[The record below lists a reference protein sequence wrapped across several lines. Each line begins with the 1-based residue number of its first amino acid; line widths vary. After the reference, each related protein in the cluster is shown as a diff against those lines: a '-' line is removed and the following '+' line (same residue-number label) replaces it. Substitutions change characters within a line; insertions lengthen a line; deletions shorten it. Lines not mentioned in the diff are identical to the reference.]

1 MRYCPICKQC
11 YDDTEMRC
19 GKDGLYLVEAFP
31 GSRVV
36 GGKYR
41 IDALLGQGGMGSVY
55 RATHLELDRIIAL
68 KIVLPDF
75 VSNNETLERFRQE
88 ARASARLNHPNVISV
103 YDFGILPTGQAYLA
117 MELLGGRSLREEIE
131 KNITLSPERIIE
143 VLGPVCNAVNAAHL
157 AGVIH
162 RDLKPDNIIIE
173 TTDRDEELIKVV
185 DFGIAKLKERSGI
198 TSAPTNLTEPGLV
211 MGTPHYM
218 SPEQCR
224 GEELDACSDI
234 YSLGIT
240 IYEMLVGHVP
250 FDAPTPSAVII
261 QHAIDP
267 PPPLRRLRPD
277 IPEEI
282 ERVVLRALAKGREYR
297 QQTTTQLFEEFLAAV
312 REARETADS
321 LKLGKIG
328 TGTGLP
334 VFSDEPVSPTG
345 NDVLDLTHQPL
356 PETVSLSEVATF
368 SGHEHVVKSLA
379 FHGSGEWLVSAS
391 GDGTIRLW
399 DVAEKREVN
408 AFVGHEY
415 SVNSV
420 AFSPDGL
427 RVASGGADGT
437 ARIWSIRGARE
448 IASFGHRTAV
458 RAVTFT
464 PDGRWLAAACDAEV
478 KIWDASRFRQITSF
492 VGHVKTVDAL
502 AISPDGGM
510 LATGGAD
517 DTIHLWSLISK
528 TEQAVF
534 TRPGHAPTALV
545 YLPHR
550 NIVVSGGRDSA
561 ICLWSGQG
569 GNEPLHVLSGH
580 RESVRAL
587 AVSPNG
593 TWLASADWNG
603 LVNLWSLTSGEIVTS
618 VEAHDGAAQALA
630 FSPEGN
636 LLVSGG
642 ADALIKLWNLG

>member
-261 QHAIDP
+261 QHAIVP
-267 PPPLRRLRPD
+267 PPPQRPLRPD

>member
-41 IDALLGQGGMGSVY
+41 IDSLLGQGGMGSVY
-55 RATHLELDRIIAL
+55 RATHLELDRTIAL

-75 VSNNETLERFRQE
+75 VANTETLERFRQE

-117 MELLGGRSLREEIE
+117 MELLGGISLREEIE
-131 KNITLSPERIIE
+131 KKLTLSPQRIIE
-143 VLGPVCNAVNAAHL
+143 VLGPVCHAVHAAHV

-173 TTDRDEELIKVV
+173 ITDRGDELIKVV
-185 DFGIAKLKERSGI
+185 DFGIAKLKERSGM
-198 TSAPTNLTEPGLV
+198 AQTNLTEPGLV

-224 GEELDACSDI
+224 GEELDACSDV

-240 IYEMLVGHVP
+240 MYEMLVGHVP

-267 PPPLRRLRPD
+267 PPPLRRLRPE

-297 QQTTTQLFEEFLAAV
+297 QQTTLQLLEEFITAV
-312 REARETADS
+312 REARETVDS
-321 LKLGKIG
+321 LKLEKIG
-328 TGTGLP
+328 SSTNSP
-334 VFSDEPVSPTG
+334 VFTEDQVSSVG
-345 NDVLDLTHQPL
+345 NDVLELTHLPL
-356 PETVSLSEVATF
+356 PETISLIEIGSL

-399 DVAEKREVN
+399 DVNQRREIN
-408 AFVGHEY
+408 TFVGHEY

-420 AFSPDGL
+420 SFAPDGL

-437 ARIWSIRGARE
+437 ARLWSIRGARE

-458 RAVTFT
+458 RAVSFT
-464 PDGRWLAAACDAEV
+464 PDGKWLATACDAEV
-478 KIWDASRFRQITSF
+478 KIWDAARFRQITSF
-492 VGHVKTVDAL
+492 VGHIKTVDAL
-502 AISPDGGM
+502 AISPDGAM

-534 TRPGHAPTALV
+534 SRPGHAPTALV

-550 NIVVSGGRDSA
+550 NIVVSAGRDHA
-561 ICLWSGQG
+561 ICLWSGYVG
-569 GNEPLHVLSGH
+569 DEPLHVLNGH

-587 AVSPNG
+587 AVSPDG

-618 VEAHDGAAQALA
+618 VEAHDGAAHALA
-630 FSPEGN
+630 FSPDGRW
-636 LLVSGG
+636 LVSGG
-642 ADALIKLWNLG
+642 ADALIKLWQLG